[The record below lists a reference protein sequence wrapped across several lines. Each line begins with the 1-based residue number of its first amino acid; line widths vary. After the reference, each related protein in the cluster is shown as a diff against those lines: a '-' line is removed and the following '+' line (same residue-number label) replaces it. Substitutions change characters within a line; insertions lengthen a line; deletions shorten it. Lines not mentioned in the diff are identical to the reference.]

1 MTTINLLVNH
11 GIPTGWTD
19 ALPWLNLTNQQ
30 PHGFHTHI
38 AVPGEELD
46 SADSYTGPDDAP
58 VVTNAT
64 VVPECVHI
72 HKSHLPADEQPGAEN
87 ALILEGE
94 WVYKVFAAFGSFSHD
109 TYAWVRAPAKGMLE
123 VAVPVQVHYN
133 PYPGG
138 DGSPGAAVWR
148 VWVNERKSRWGTFE
162 NDFVD
167 REWSWDWF
175 EYPVTAGQVV
185 TIRLQLE
192 SRSEAGIDFFTDLEA
207 WEAMFTPD
215 DDPEE
220 PGPPAPSECRGA
232 PRGQYARV
240 VNVVPADAT
249 PERFLDI
256 AEIAWDAGRQTVT
269 GSYDDAGIGDLD
281 DRAAVLWDI
290 PTDER
295 YDYGVFFDAYYPGVT
310 VLFKG
315 DGAPTPDP
323 EPDPPPIE
331 PQYTLRSNNLI
342 GLHSGFTKAQSFPYI
357 LNSGATIQKFF
368 SAGDAYEAAKIAPGI
383 VSVWRKYVGN
393 EQGRIWQEP
402 TIRESA
408 AWYLQQYTAEIE
420 TARTNMGLT
429 LAQFLARKIALESLN
444 ETIPSFNE
452 SVLRDAVEF
461 DVHFCELAHER
472 YGDAI
477 DTVLLCGAIGNP
489 HESEVPLLLPAAKI
503 AAQWED
509 FIGYHCY
516 WTANEYRSFLAQ
528 HWPYHAGRWMEWDTY
543 FRSQGVYPRYASG
556 EGGIVYAW
564 DGQSFDSGKG
574 WRACGSFERYL
585 ADIDAFNSKCLVWN
599 EVHGNRFAGPTLF
612 GYANWGWDNFELGDG
627 EVILLNEWAQGL

>member
-1 MTTINLLVNH
+1 MTDHLLYSEDFTGEIRTFVKPD
-11 GIPTGWTD
+11 GVPIPEITTVGGWTPFWREVPDDTIYRPEMEVID
-19 ALPWLNLTNQQ
+19 AVAPYLDPPRTNGERGLKIHKLYSRHDAGYFKQYIIPAGLASLSAQLGGHAWYSQRDNADVSEYKDEHDAWHQIIDFQPGMTLWIGTDAAGGTDPWADTVQWNYGSFYDGHGMVQSGTVFNPSSLITLFIRSFVDNPFKHADMYFSNVWLN
-30 PHGFHTHI
+30 GY
-38 AVPGEELD
+38 
-46 SADSYTGPDDAP
+46 S
-58 VVTNAT
+58 
-64 VVPECVHI
+64 
-72 HKSHLPADEQPGAEN
+72 
-87 ALILEGE
+87 
-94 WVYKVFAAFGSFSHD
+94 
-109 TYAWVRAPAKGMLE
+109 
-123 VAVPVQVHYN
+123 
-133 PYPGG
+133 
-138 DGSPGAAVWR
+138 
-148 VWVNERKSRWGTFE
+148 
-162 NDFVD
+162 
-167 REWSWDWF
+167 
-175 EYPVTAGQVV
+175 
-185 TIRLQLE
+185 
-192 SRSEAGIDFFTDLEA
+192 
-207 WEAMFTPD
+207 

-220 PGPPAPSECRGA
+220 PEPPTPEPEVEYEVVVNLLPQDATKAEKAYVLDLVHESRQTILQSADDAARLVAAGA
-232 PRGQYARV
+232 PGSRV
-240 VNVVPADAT
+240 KVWDEYRFPNNLGEWLLGKGVDCIEYWMLPSDSGPT
-249 PERFLDI
+249 PE
-256 AEIAWDAGRQTVT
+256 
-269 GSYDDAGIGDLD
+269 
-281 DRAAVLWDI
+281 
-290 PTDER
+290 P
-295 YDYGVFFDAYYPGVT
+295 P
-310 VLFKG
+310 
-315 DGAPTPDP
+315 PDP
-323 EPDPPPIE
+323 E

-357 LNSGATIQKFF
+357 LNSGTTIQKFF

-429 LAQFLARKIALESLN
+429 LAQFLERRIALESLN
-444 ETIPSFNE
+444 ETIPTNNE

-509 FIGYHCY
+509 FIGYHAY
-516 WTANEYRSFLAQ
+516 WTANEHRSFLDR
-528 HWPYHAGRWMEWDTY
+528 HWFYHAGRWAEWDTY

-564 DGQSFDSGKG
+564 DGQSFDSGRG

-585 ADIDAFNSKCLVWN
+585 ADIDAFNSKCLAWN
-599 EVHGNRFAGPTLF
+599 MCHGNRFAGLTLF